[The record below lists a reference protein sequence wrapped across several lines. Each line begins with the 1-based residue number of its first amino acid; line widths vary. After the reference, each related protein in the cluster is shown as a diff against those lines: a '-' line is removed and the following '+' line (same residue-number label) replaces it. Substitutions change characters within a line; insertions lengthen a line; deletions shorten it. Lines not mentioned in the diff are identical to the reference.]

1 MLCCPPDLH
10 REEPSAGGSRRL
22 PALLR
27 EPVFLLLLGA
37 GLVYLLLGDFTE
49 AGLLLGFA
57 AVFAV
62 AALVT
67 GRKAPPLRE

>member
-10 REEPSAGGSRRL
+10 REEPRAEGRRRP

-62 AALVT
+62 AVLLV
-67 GRKAPPLRE
+67 GRKAPPLKE